1 MRTFTRQVARRQL
14 GKDLHALSL
23 PPSVAERFVG
33 DDIQATLH
41 DIVYDVV
48 ETLGYAVA
56 MVATYEKDDTLSSQA
71 FYIDPDLAS
80 MEQVRAWEQQVAC
93 YASPDRPISIT
104 NPELARVF
112 VHRDEYQENLSVRAA
127 RGGKPMISNRLYD
140 LFVPVAPYASQAVV
154 DGIQRELGV
163 QQVIAL
169 PFFLEHEAHGQT
181 SKELVGNLYAM
192 KRDEITDKDF
202 RVLSAFGRQAAA
214 AILSER
220 QRLQIQISQ
229 DLVFEIQNSL
239 QSEHQILQRI
249 AEGVVSRLGYVG
261 CMVAPYE
268 SDDALPVR
276 AFHIDPRL
284 VSMEKVHTWEKLVSR
299 FSLAD
304 HPISLEDPEVARV
317 YVHQDKYR
325 DNLSV
330 VAARAGKPVTSDDLY
345 DLFVP
350 IASPTSRPIV
360 EAIQKE
366 LEIRQVIA
374 APFFLDTMVDGQPHR
389 ELFGNLFAF
398 TRSRRFSSGEIELLQ
413 AFGRQAAVG
422 LRNARLYRQ
431 SELRRE
437 VSQVFGRMAFSASA
451 SVHALKNHI
460 GAVRLNLQ
468 MLDMVL
474 NDPDDFP
481 PAERTEVLRQFERG
495 SSLFHRLDD
504 AAQMLDSLHEP
515 WRHAADV
522 KTDVNAC
529 LYRAMSKLKLDPEH
543 TDRVHIV
550 LADDLPTINTSP
562 DMLTEAFK
570 VLIKNAVEA
579 VNQINDEREPMLQIE
594 STLQSQGIISVRI
607 SDNGRGIR
615 PENMSKIFEMRW
627 TTKAS
632 KGGMGFGLFWTKDYI
647 EGLGGR
653 IEAESTW
660 QEGTTFRIFLPVS
673 AQQTPVQPS

>member
-1 MRTFTRQVARRQL
+1 
-14 GKDLHALSL
+14 
-23 PPSVAERFVG
+23 
-33 DDIQATLH
+33 
-41 DIVYDVV
+41 
-48 ETLGYAVA
+48 
-56 MVATYEKDDTLSSQA
+56 
-71 FYIDPDLAS
+71 
-80 MEQVRAWEQQVAC
+80 
-93 YASPDRPISIT
+93 
-104 NPELARVF
+104 
-112 VHRDEYQENLSVRAA
+112 
-127 RGGKPMISNRLYD
+127 
-140 LFVPVAPYASQAVV
+140 
-154 DGIQRELGV
+154 
-163 QQVIAL
+163 
-169 PFFLEHEAHGQT
+169 
-181 SKELVGNLYAM
+181 
-192 KRDEITDKDF
+192 
-202 RVLSAFGRQAAA
+202 
-214 AILSER
+214 
-220 QRLQIQISQ
+220 
-229 DLVFEIQNSL
+229 
-239 QSEHQILQRI
+239 
-249 AEGVVSRLGYVG
+249 
-261 CMVAPYE
+261 MVAPYE